1 MNINMKNRIIIFLS
15 LLLFTSQIGCKAQ
28 ICTKDDTLFIDN
40 KKCGRLLY
48 NKNGEKV
55 KRIFR
60 PQYTD
65 TLFLN
70 EKETQFIT
78 RNFFYKYEM
87 YNFKKNESVITVLMR
102 NFDGH
107 ELISF
112 DIKDNQEKPRW
123 QYPYR
128 FFVRSDDM
136 WMGLSDPHPTS
147 DCCHP
152 YGTFISP
159 GFYQYLSGM
168 IKVKEFYKNKAY
180 AEPTDAIKKYKKSTF
195 QIEYSDTLGK
205 TTSCTISGK
214 QIAFG
219 NKKVKDVEVLKF
231 CLTRLDDMFYN
242 GNDMAQFYH
251 IEDKI
256 KPEGKLSITVEHK
269 DSTEILI
276 KDKVVD
282 VDRVMYNE
290 KLYELID
297 YISNL
302 SEKLK

>member
-1 MNINMKNRIIIFLS
+1 MLYKLNFLMTAIRKTS
-15 LLLFTSQIGCKAQ
+15 LQVAYFQGFT
-28 ICTKDDTLFIDN
+28 
-40 KKCGRLLY
+40 
-48 NKNGEKV
+48 
-55 KRIFR
+55 
-60 PQYTD
+60 
-65 TLFLN
+65 
-70 EKETQFIT
+70 
-78 RNFFYKYEM
+78 NFT
-87 YNFKKNESVITVLMR
+87 TVLW
-102 NFDGH
+102 
-107 ELISF
+107 ISN
-112 DIKDNQEKPRW
+112 D
-123 QYPYR
+123 R
-128 FFVRSDDM
+128 F
-136 WMGLSDPHPTS
+136 G
-147 DCCHP
+147 
-152 YGTFISP
+152 
-159 GFYQYLSGM
+159 
-168 IKVKEFYKNKAY
+168 IKVKEFYKNKTY
-180 AEPTDAIKKYKKSTF
+180 AEPTDVIKRYAKKKIL
-195 QIEYSDTLGK
+195 IEYSDSLGK
-205 TTSCTISGK
+205 TLSCTISGK

-219 NKKVKDVEVLKF
+219 NKKVKDAEVLKF

>member
-1 MNINMKNRIIIFLS
+1 MKNRIIIFLS

-48 NKNGEKV
+48 NKNGEKQEKALTKNV
-55 KRIFR
+55 
-60 PQYTD
+60 QCSD
-65 TLFLN
+65 TLFLS
-70 EKETQFIT
+70 EKETQIIAK
-78 RNFFYKYEM
+78 NFFYKYNK
-87 YNFKKNESVITVLMR
+87 YKYKKGENWVPILRRDFDNHNLIYTDVINKKSLVQ
-102 NFDGH
+102 
-107 ELISF
+107 S
-112 DIKDNQEKPRW
+112 
-123 QYPYR
+123 YR
-128 FFVRSDDM
+128 FFVNSKDM
-136 WMGLSDPHPTS
+136 WMGFANIHPNSDNHPV
-147 DCCHP
+147 
-152 YGTFISP
+152 YALFISP
-159 GFYQYLSGM
+159 GFYQFLSEM
-168 IKVKEFYKNKAY
+168 IKVKEFYKNKTY
-180 AEPTDAIKKYKKSTF
+180 AEPTDVIKRYAKKKIL
-195 QIEYSDTLGK
+195 IEYSDSLGK
-205 TTSCTISGK
+205 TLSCTISGK

-219 NKKVKDVEVLKF
+219 NKKVKDAEVLKF